1 MEQEFKDLRELLL
14 IAAIC
19 KKPEQAEFEK
29 LLAPLLKDI
38 EGISRA
44 NEVGRKDRDWVSHFS
59 TVSTA
64 APCVGWVTIVSRSPN
79 GFVYRPYARRCS
91 PRNLRLTWPTTK
103 TQRSSTLTASL
114 KNGGRSEH
122 VVTAN

>member
-64 APCVGWVTIVSRSPN
+64 APCVGWVTIVGRPPPN
-79 GFVYRPYARRCS
+79 ALCTVLTHGIAVPETRALRGRP
-91 PRNLRLTWPTTK
+91 
-103 TQRSSTLTASL
+103 QRI
-114 KNGGRSEH
+114 GG
-122 VVTAN
+122 VLL

>member
-1 MEQEFKDLRELLL
+1 MEQEYKDLRELLL

-44 NEVGRKDRDWVSHFS
+44 NEAGRKDRDWNNHFS

-64 APCVGWVTIVSRSPN
+64 APCVGWVTIVSYFCPKSFMCGPHAQRGSH
-79 GFVYRPYARRCS
+79 
-91 PRNLRLTWPTTK
+91 RNPHLTWPTTK
-103 TQRSSTLTASL
+103 SRRSSTLIASL
-114 KNGGRSEH
+114 KR
-122 VVTAN
+122 